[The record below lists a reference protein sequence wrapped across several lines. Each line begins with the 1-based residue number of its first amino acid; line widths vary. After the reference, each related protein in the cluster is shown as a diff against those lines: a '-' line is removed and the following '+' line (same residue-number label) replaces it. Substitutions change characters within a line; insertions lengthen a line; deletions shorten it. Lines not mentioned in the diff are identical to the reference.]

1 MLNDK
6 IYNILKWLSL
16 IALDLFGNTYEQL
29 ADVWN
34 LPFGTEIMRTC
45 SILSV
50 LIGGLIGVS
59 SYKYNKER
67 KKNSL

>member
-6 IYNILKWLSL
+6 LYNILKWIAL
-16 IALDLFGNTYEQL
+16 IALDLFGNAYEQL
-29 ADVWN
+29 AEVWD
-34 LPFGTEIMRTC
+34 LPYGTEVMRTC

-59 SYKYNKER
+59 TYSYYKKER
-67 KKNSL
+67 GEE

>member
-1 MLNDK
+1 MLSDK
-6 IYNILKWLSL
+6 VYNILKWIAL
-16 IALDLFGNTYEQL
+16 IALDLFGNAYEQL

-34 LPFGTEIMRTC
+34 LPYGTEVMRTC

-59 SYKYNKER
+59 TYKYYKNKEEE
-67 KKNSL
+67 